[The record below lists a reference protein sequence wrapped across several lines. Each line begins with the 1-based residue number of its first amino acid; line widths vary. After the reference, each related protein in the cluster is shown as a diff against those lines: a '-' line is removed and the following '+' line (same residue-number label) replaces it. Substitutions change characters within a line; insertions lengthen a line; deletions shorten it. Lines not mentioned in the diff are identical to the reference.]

1 MEKKTTIFKVGLM
14 TAVISMAAS
23 PAFARTASMKDGGVA
38 LWIFVI
44 IAAFIILMQLVPA
57 AILFFSF
64 VGTVTSVV
72 IKKGKKREE
81 EVLLP
86 GVEPARVKK

>member
-1 MEKKTTIFKVGLM
+1 MEKKTRSLKVGLM
-14 TAVISMAAS
+14 AAMICLAAS
-23 PAFARTASMKDGGVA
+23 PAFARTASMKDAGVA

-44 IAAFIILMQLVPA
+44 IGAFIVLMHLVPA

-64 VGTVTSVV
+64 VGTVTSVT
-72 IKKGKKREE
+72 IKKGKKSEDE
-81 EVLLP
+81 ALLP